1 MGKKVVELNPHML
14 YYIPGHLK
22 TQEIGKKGGQ
32 LNPHMMRYIPDH
44 LQTQGMF
51 DAAVSEDSYPL
62 QYVPDWFVTQGKV
75 RKWRDEND
83 YCDND
88 DDNDND
94 DDDEIIE
101 WYEGYQKRKAQRA
114 KIKEKFCPLLGIL
127 SVRWNGACQKQ
138 KICGSSCF

>member
-1 MGKKVVELNPHML
+1 ML
-14 YYIPGHLK
+14 C
-22 TQEIGKKGGQ
+22 
-32 LNPHMMRYIPDH
+32 YIPDH

-75 RKWRDEND
+75 RKWRDDND
-83 YCDND
+83 YCDD
-88 DDNDND
+88 DDDDD

-101 WYEGYQKRKAQRA
+101 WYEGYQKRKTQIA

-127 SVRWNGACQKQ
+127 IVRWNGICQKQ
-138 KICGSSCF
+138 KNCGNSCFWPSDMLSLKIY